1 MRTCL
6 DETGPYD
13 GGHYPTM
20 KTIPLT
26 ALLLAMATGALAE
39 IRTWTS
45 ADDASKT
52 FEGELVSAAKGS
64 ITIKRKDGKSL
75 TVPEIKLSQADRDFV
90 AAGQE
95 KLAAAEKSKGA
106 AAKLKTSP
114 MGAGLSGKVVKL
126 EGKSLKKHDIFATK
140 APEYYLLYWGASW

>member
-1 MRTCL
+1 
-6 DETGPYD
+6 
-13 GGHYPTM
+13 M
-20 KTIPLT
+20 KTIPIT
-26 ALLLAMATGALAE
+26 ALLLALATGAFAE

-52 FEGELVSAAKGS
+52 FDGELVSAAKGS
-64 ITIKRKDGKSL
+64 VTIKRKDGKTM

-95 KLAAAEKSKGA
+95 KKAAAEKSKDA
-106 AAKLKTSP
+106 AAKLKTSAL
-114 MGAGLSGKVVKL
+114 GAGFAGKTVKL
-126 EGKSLKKHDIFATK
+126 EGKTFKKHDIFATK

>member
-1 MRTCL
+1 
-6 DETGPYD
+6 
-13 GGHYPTM
+13 M
-20 KTIPLT
+20 KTIPIT
-26 ALLLAMATGALAE
+26 ALLLALATGAFAE
-39 IRTWTS
+39 LRTWTS

-52 FEGELVSAAKGS
+52 FEGDLVSAAKGS
-64 ITIKRKDGKSL
+64 IVIKTKAGKTL
-75 TVPEIKLSQADRDFV
+75 TVAETKLSQADRDFV
-90 AAGQE
+90 AAEQE

-126 EGKSLKKHDIFATK
+126 EGKSFKKHDIFATK